1 MLQGSVASHIF
12 MSALYY
18 KRKMIQ
24 EYSDYHWLSTN
35 NWMVTNNNINNNNG
49 NDNDNSNNNNN
60 SFYFIN

>member
-1 MLQGSVASHIF
+1 
-12 MSALYY
+12 MSALFY